1 MSDYWKLDID
11 DYTTNELNNL
21 FNLKSPYTL
30 EHIVNADNDLTEKIT
45 VDGIT
50 FASGLEKYMYQALKD
65 AKIKAQYEGKTFVV
79 SEGFD
84 FPNISIERC
93 ANGRGDF
100 KDRGNKKILP
110 IKYTPDFIGD
120 GFIIECKGR
129 ANESF
134 PLRWKLFKKLVSN
147 TDPHVIIYKP
157 QNQKECDETIKLI
170 LKHG

>member
-1 MSDYWKLDID
+1 MRRKYK
-11 DYTTNELNNL
+11 
-21 FNLKSPYTL
+21 KKRGP
-30 EHIVNADNDLTEKIT
+30 VNSKKIT

-50 FASGLEKYMYQALKD
+50 FASGLEKYMYQALKG

-110 IKYTPDFIGD
+110 IKYTPDFIGYD
-120 GFIIECKGR
+120 FTIECKGR

-134 PLRWKLFKKLVSN
+134 PIRWKLFKKVVSN

-157 QNQKECDETIKLI
+157 QNQKECDETIKSI
-170 LKHG
+170 QHYLK